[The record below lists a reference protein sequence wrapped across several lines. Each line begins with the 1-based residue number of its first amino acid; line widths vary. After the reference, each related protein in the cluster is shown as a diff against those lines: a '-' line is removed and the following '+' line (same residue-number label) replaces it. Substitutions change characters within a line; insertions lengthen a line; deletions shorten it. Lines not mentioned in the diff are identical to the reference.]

1 MDDYLHAG
9 YNSRTGFHKRTKGV
23 RKDSRRVAGYPLD
36 LVGACFDLAETGAVV
51 DLVQM
56 GSELTG
62 RWFEPQHLDHN
73 ETEVDGW

>member
-1 MDDYLHAG
+1 MDDYLHAD
-9 YNSRTGFHKRTKGV
+9 YNSRMGFHKRMKGV

-36 LVGACFDLAETGAVV
+36 LVDAWIDLAESEAVV

-62 RWFEPQHLDHN
+62 RWFEPQYLDHN